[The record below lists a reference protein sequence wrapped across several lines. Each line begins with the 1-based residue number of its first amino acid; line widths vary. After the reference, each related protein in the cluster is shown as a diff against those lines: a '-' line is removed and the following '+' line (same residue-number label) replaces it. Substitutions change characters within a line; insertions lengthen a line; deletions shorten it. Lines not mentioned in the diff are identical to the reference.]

1 MTPLAHTFLAAREA
15 KAYSQR
21 DLARLAGTT
30 QQCVSRV
37 ERGDRVP
44 SIVTYLKLVR
54 TLGLDPWCGLVAVDH
69 AEEVTQAAA

>member
-1 MTPLAHTFLAAREA
+1 MTPLAHTFLAARES

-37 ERGDRVP
+37 ERGDRLP

-54 TLGLDPWCGLVAVDH
+54 TLDLDPWCGLSAVDPQE
-69 AEEVTQAAA
+69 ATQAAA